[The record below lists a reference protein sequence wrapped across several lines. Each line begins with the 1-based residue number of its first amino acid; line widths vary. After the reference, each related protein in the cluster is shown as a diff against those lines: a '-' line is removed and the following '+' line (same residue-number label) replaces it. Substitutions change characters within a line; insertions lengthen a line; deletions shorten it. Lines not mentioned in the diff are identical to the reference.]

1 MQECTPGHCDITVG
15 CGATVRDGRLET
27 FNREGGKTLAFQ
39 PGVNLLFM
47 EDMDWKALHT

>member
-1 MQECTPGHCDITVG
+1 MQDCTPGHCDITVG
-15 CGATVRDGRLET
+15 VEQRSEMGDLKLST
-27 FNREGGKTLAFQ
+27 REGGKILAFQ